1 VTQIKVSGEMAE
13 IPCGNSSCQYRPRAT
28 QWA

>member
-1 VTQIKVSGEMAE
+1 MAE